1 MVLVVVI
8 LEKVY
13 PIFEFVA
20 FEIDVE
26 AVLLTVVGGVVAFD
40 MEPAAENNVDKA
52 ENIPDPA
59 AADVDV
65 GPAAASYYS
74 S

>member
-1 MVLVVVI
+1 MVLVAI

-13 PIFEFVA
+13 PIFELVV

-26 AVLLTVVGGVVAFD
+26 AVLLTVGGVVAFD
-40 MEPAAENNVDKA
+40 MEVVAAENNVDKA

-59 AADVDV
+59 AAD
-65 GPAAASYYS
+65 GPAAAAYYS